1 MEESCLEKLKK
12 DYAKLQKKYRLP
24 SFSELN
30 EDFEIEKL
38 QDRETDFLMRG
49 IRRTIIEKIA
59 ALMRFFELILN
70 PAEAAT
76 PLFVFAILRGIKS
89 ETKNTVEK
97 LYKELSVYEL
107 ASLNLDIQYSEK
119 EEVKF
124 VNDFTKKWKEMKP
137 VLAKIT
143 HELSIVW
150 KDEHKERK
158 YLG

>member
-1 MEESCLEKLKK
+1 
-12 DYAKLQKKYRLP
+12 
-24 SFSELN
+24 
-30 EDFEIEKL
+30 
-38 QDRETDFLMRG
+38 MRG